1 MLDLPE
7 NKRTATFPGITGGRI
22 EVVLF
27 SLSVKYM
34 HRVEIKEIKDTPIE
48 ALKDA
53 SDLDEDEIF
62 EYVRYDAA
70 EKLYAEI
77 IKLTFGKEDKEEE
90 KLTEKKDEEVS
101 EGTEKK

>member
-1 MLDLPE
+1 MGE
-7 NKRTATFPGITGGRI
+7 SM

-27 SLSVKYM
+27 SLSVEYM
-34 HRVEIKEIKDTPIE
+34 HNVEIKAIKDTPFE

-70 EKLYAEI
+70 KEMYDEI
-77 IKLTFGKEDKEEE
+77 IKLTFGKKTEEEE
-90 KLTEKKDEEVS
+90 KLTQKNKEKKEG